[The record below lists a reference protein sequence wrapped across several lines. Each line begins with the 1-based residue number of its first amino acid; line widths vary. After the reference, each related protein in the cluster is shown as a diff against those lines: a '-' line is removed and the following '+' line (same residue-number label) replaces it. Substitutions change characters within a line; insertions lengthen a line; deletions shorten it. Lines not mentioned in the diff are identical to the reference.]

1 MTTIKSIEPI
11 VAIESRFKEVT
22 GLTHLDLSVPHFQK
36 GDNQQQATTKEEYKK
51 FGFVTTPLWLVDEML
66 EPEIQ
71 NLTLTSK
78 TCDACA
84 GCGQFSVR
92 LMRKLHDK
100 FIKMGVAEEKV
111 NAWIEK
117 VWLPKLHYFT
127 EFQFSNVAKLIYIF
141 GTNINVYVGD
151 SLNMKYSGENE
162 SGLLFFNPK
171 EGKWVNLPNLLS
183 YIEPMKDDL
192 NALLLVFDALE
203 KKLGNCK

>member
-1 MTTIKSIEPI
+1 MTTIESIEPV

-22 GLTHLDLSVPHFQK
+22 GLTHLDLSVPHFQR

-66 EPEIQ
+66 EPEIP
-71 NLTLTSK
+71 NLTLTST
-78 TCDACA
+78 TCDACS
-84 GCGQFSVR
+84 GCGQFSIR

-100 FIKMGVAEEKV
+100 FMKMGVDEKKV
-111 NAWIEK
+111 NAWVTK

-141 GTNINVYVGD
+141 GPSINVYVGD

-171 EGKWVNLPNLLS
+171 TKKWVNLPNLMS
-183 YIEPMKDDL
+183 YIMPIKDDL
-192 NALLLVFDALE
+192 NALVQLFSALE
-203 KKLGNCK
+203 SKIGK

>member
-1 MTTIKSIEPI
+1 MIQPELG
-11 VAIESRFKEVT
+11 R
-22 GLTHLDLSVPHFQK
+22 LDFNS
-36 GDNQQQATTKEEYKK
+36 T
-51 FGFVTTPLWLVDEML
+51 
-66 EPEIQ
+66 
-71 NLTLTSK
+71 

-84 GCGQFSVR
+84 GCGQFTIR
-92 LMRKLHDK
+92 LMRKLYNK
-100 FIKMGVAEEKV
+100 FRDMGVVKEKLDC
-111 NAWIEK
+111 WIEK
-117 VWLPKLHYFT
+117 VWLSKLHYFT

-141 GTNINVYVGD
+141 GPQINVYAGD